1 MRFKSSASLP
11 QVVHSPHS
19 PHSSRSP
26 GPPDPPGPPH
36 AWLAPL
42 AALDAP
48 ESRADPADLGK
59 IWDSV
64 VQGRLRPLSEIVT
77 NNRVCLVSQVIGRPE
92 GLSPEDASLVVNV
105 LCGEPRKAIASELSI
120 ALSTA
125 TGRFLRAL
133 TKLELADR
141 NVPLPLVLAAQCR
154 VGGARIR
161 SGRRAAVDYEDNR
174 SLALSV
180 PRPVT
185 RHLVPLTPSEQE
197 IAQWLIEGFTRY
209 EIADRRETSVH
220 TVAGQFHSIFAT
232 LHVTGRYEL
241 IRRAVE
247 LGCFDEPATLSPSE
261 RLRAAPDVRGFH
273 SQSRSAP

>member
-1 MRFKSSASLP
+1 MRFKSSPSLP
-11 QVVHSPHS
+11 HAAGSPRS
-19 PHSSRSP
+19 PRSP
-26 GPPDPPGPPH
+26 GPPDPPDPPD
-36 AWLAPL
+36 AWRAAL

-48 ESRADPADLGK
+48 ESRADPADLGR

-64 VQGRLRPLSEIVT
+64 VQGRLRPLSEVVT
-77 NNRVCLVSQVIGRPE
+77 KDRVCLVSQVIGRPE

-133 TKLELADR
+133 AKLELADR

-154 VGGARIR
+154 VSAARIR
-161 SGRRAAVDYEDNR
+161 SGRRAAVDHEGNR
-174 SLALSV
+174 CLALSV
-180 PRPVT
+180 PRPAT

-197 IAQWLIEGFTRY
+197 IAQWLIEGLTRY

-220 TVAGQFHSIFAT
+220 TVAGQFHSIFAA

-247 LGCFDEPATLSPSE
+247 LGCFDEPPALSPSE

-273 SQSRSAP
+273 SQPRSAP